1 MEKKM
6 ETEEREFE
14 VVIAHS
20 LNCYLYK
27 AGKLYFAVYLD
38 GYGGFTEEFLT
49 TDDAVELYKALP
61 YATVEFDTAFP
72 GIFVEEV

>member
-6 ETEEREFE
+6 ETEEREFAI
-14 VVIAHS
+14 VIAHS

-27 AGKLYFAVYLD
+27 TDCNYFAVYLD
-38 GYGGFTEEFLT
+38 GYGEFTEDVLT